1 MSVVNP
7 AYKKCCFEQK
17 NPPVTGEKSFIYT
30 KASLKFTLFGIK
42 TKKSQLCG
50 QAVNCDLLFDVFR
63 SEKNRTE
70 HSNA

>member
-7 AYKKCCFEQK
+7 AYKECCIEQK
-17 NPPVTGEKSFIYT
+17 KPHVKGEKSFIYT
-30 KASLKFTLFGIK
+30 KATLKFTLFGIK

-50 QAVNCDLLFDVFR
+50 QAVNCNLLFDVFR